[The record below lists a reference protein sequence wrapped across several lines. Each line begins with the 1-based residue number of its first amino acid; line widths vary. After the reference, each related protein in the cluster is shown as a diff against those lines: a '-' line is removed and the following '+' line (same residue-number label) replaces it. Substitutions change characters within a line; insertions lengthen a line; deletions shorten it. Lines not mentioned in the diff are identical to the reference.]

1 MPAMAGTAGAATPP
15 GSAAAAPPL
24 PPPRRRRSPLA
35 TAARALALLVLVV
48 VAAGSGIGAGL
59 LVAGS
64 VGAGPGGSP
73 PPSGAAAATAAPT
86 ERPTPTPTPSPTP
99 TPTPSP
105 TPTPEPTPR
114 LGTPEDVAR
123 LRAWLPRA
131 LRNDCTSA
139 SLRSRDELAAL
150 RCTAKDVQLVRYVLF
165 GSADRMSARW
175 DAFVAQAEISPDGR
189 CAMGE
194 EAAGTWGDEGIFGIF
209 GETRGSLACTVE
221 PDGQARV
228 DWTTVDAPIWGT
240 LWRDDEDIAAAYAT
254 WSEGKLNL
262 LREPR

>member
-1 MPAMAGTAGAATPP
+1 MATP
-15 GSAAAAPPL
+15 
-24 PPPRRRRSPLA
+24 
-35 TAARALALLVLVV
+35 
-48 VAAGSGIGAGL
+48 
-59 LVAGS
+59 
-64 VGAGPGGSP
+64 
-73 PPSGAAAATAAPT
+73 APT

-105 TPTPEPTPR
+105 TPPPEPTPR

-131 LRNDCTSA
+131 LRNDCVSA
-139 SLRSRDELAAL
+139 SLRSRDEVAAL
-150 RCTAKDVQLVRYVLF
+150 RCTARDVQLVRYVLF
-165 GSADRMSARW
+165 GSADRMSVRW
-175 DAFVAQAEISPDGR
+175 DAFVAQARVAPGGR

-209 GETRGSLACTVE
+209 GETRGLLACTVE
-221 PDGQARV
+221 ADGEARV

-254 WSEGKLNL
+254 WSEGKLEL